1 MKEILLRLY
10 NLERNRQYRT
20 YNIGNILDIYDKN
33 TDELIKT
40 IKYDQSWTDD
50 DISQLVATT
59 NKYLG

>member
-20 YNIGNILDIYDKN
+20 YSIGNILDIYDKN

>member
-10 NLERNRQYRT
+10 GLDKNRQYRT
-20 YNIGNILDIYDKN
+20 YNTGNMLDIYDKN

-40 IKYDQSWTDD
+40 IKYDKTWTKD
-50 DISQLVATT
+50 DIYQLVQTT

>member
-10 NLERNRQYRT
+10 GLDKNRQYRT
-20 YNIGNILDIYDKN
+20 YSINNILDIYDKN

-40 IKYDQSWTDD
+40 VKYDDSWSKD
-50 DISQLVATT
+50 DIYQLVETT